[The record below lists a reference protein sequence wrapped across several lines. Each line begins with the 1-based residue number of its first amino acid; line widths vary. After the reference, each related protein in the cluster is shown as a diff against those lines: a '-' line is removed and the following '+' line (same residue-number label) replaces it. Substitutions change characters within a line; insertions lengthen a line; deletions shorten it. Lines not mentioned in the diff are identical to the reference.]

1 MTSPE
6 HSGLRQRISDAVT
19 EAAFVSGWQV
29 VKRMPERPT
38 RWAATKVADRSW
50 RRQGPAVR
58 QLERNLARVD
68 PTWTVDELRTIS
80 RTAMRSYLRYWQ
92 EAFQLPAWS
101 HERISSTFNLV
112 NVEILDAAAASGT
125 GVIMVPGHM
134 ANWDHAGAWAALR
147 YGRVV
152 TVAERLK
159 PVGLFERFLEYRR
172 SLGMEVY
179 GTGDPDVV
187 RQLARRL
194 KDGCVVALLGD
205 RDIGRNGVE
214 VSLLGQPA
222 SLPAGPALLAILTGA
237 PLYPVSMW
245 FEPVGS
251 LGWIHDRVEVPQT
264 GTRAEQVKAMTQQI
278 ADSLGSGIRENPQDW
293 HMMQALW
300 RADIEAREEG
310 PPRISP
316 QEGST

>member
-1 MTSPE
+1 VSDANVPR
-6 HSGLRQRISDAVT
+6 LRNRISDAVT
-19 EAAFVSGWQV
+19 EAAFVAGWQV
-29 VKRMPERPT
+29 IRRLPERPT
-38 RWAATKVADRSW
+38 RWAAERLADRSW
-50 RRQGPAVR
+50 RRQGAAVR
-58 QLERNLARVD
+58 QLEQNLLRVE
-68 PTWTVDELRTIS
+68 PQLNPEQLRELS

-101 HERISSTFNLV
+101 RERISGTFGLI
-112 NVEILDAAAASGT
+112 NVELLDEAAAAGT

-159 PVGLFERFLEYRR
+159 PIGLFERFLDYRR

-179 GTGDPDVV
+179 GTGDADVV

-194 KDGCVVALLGD
+194 KEGCVLALLGD
-205 RDIGRNGVE
+205 RDIGRNGVP
-214 VSLLGQPA
+214 VTFLGESA

-245 FEPVGS
+245 FEPRGS
-251 LGWIHDRVEVPQT
+251 LGWIHDRVEVPA
-264 GTRAEQVKAMTQQI
+264 GGSRAEQVAIMTQQI
-278 ADSLGSGIRENPQDW
+278 ADALGAGVREHPQDW
-293 HMMQALW
+293 HMMQPLW
-300 RADIEAREEG
+300 DADVLARRQG
-310 PPRISP
+310 
-316 QEGST
+316 